1 MLTDAQVAAQ
11 AFDFRA
17 ETHLGV
23 AAEAFAL
30 VAKSKTAERAMHSP
44 KLWR

>member
-17 ETHLGV
+17 ETHLGI

-30 VAKSKTAERAMHSP
+30 VGALEV
-44 KLWR
+44 